1 VNEMKNK
8 VWLVTGSSRGLGRE
22 IASTALQHGDH
33 VIATARNLASL
44 EELSVKHGDRVF
56 AVKLDVTD
64 VEEVQEAVQKGLS
77 HFGRIDV
84 LVNNAGYANVASIED
99 IGIHDFQNQVAANF
113 FGVVYMTKAIL
124 PIMREQKQGSI
135 INISS
140 IGGRFGSAGL
150 GAYQSSKFA
159 VNGFTEVLA
168 KEVASFGIKVTT
180 VEPGGIATDWA
191 GSSMGIPQISEPY
204 LPVIGPVAAHL
215 QSMNAS
221 TPEERMGILSDPAKI
236 AEAVWKL
243 TEMADPPLHLLM
255 GTSAWQIAQEGA
267 KRLSESDLKYEELT
281 KSTVYME

>member
-1 VNEMKNK
+1 MGNK

-22 IASTALQHGDH
+22 IVSRALEQGDC

-44 EELSVKHGDRVF
+44 EELSGKHGDRVF
-56 AVKLDVTD
+56 TLKLDVTD
-64 VEEVQEAVQKGLS
+64 VEEVQAVVQEGLRN
-77 HFGRIDV
+77 FGRIDV

-99 IGIHDFQNQVAANF
+99 MDILDFQKQVNANF
-113 FGVVYMTKAIL
+113 FGVVYMTKAVL
-124 PIMREQKQGSI
+124 PIMREQKRGSM

-191 GSSMGIPQISEPY
+191 GSSMNIPEISDPY
-204 LPVIGPVAAHL
+204 LPVIGPVVAHL
-215 QSMNAS
+215 QNMTAS
-221 TPEERMGILSDPAKI
+221 TPEKRIGIVSDPAKI
-236 AEAVWKL
+236 AEAIYEL
-243 TEMADPPLHLLM
+243 TEMAEPPLHLLM
-255 GTSAWQIAQEGA
+255 GTSAWRIAQEGA
-267 KRLSESDLKYEELT
+267 KRLAESDLKYEELT

>member
-1 VNEMKNK
+1 MRNK

-22 IASTALQHGDH
+22 IASTALQHGDC

-44 EELSVKHGDRVF
+44 EELSVKYEDRVF
-56 AVKLDVTD
+56 TLKLDVTD
-64 VEEVQEAVQKGLS
+64 AEEVQAAVQKGFS

-99 IGIHDFQNQVAANF
+99 VGIHDFQNQVATNF
-113 FGVVYMTKAIL
+113 FGVVYMTKAVL

-135 INISS
+135 VNISS

-168 KEVASFGIKVTT
+168 KEVAAFGIKVTT

-191 GSSMGIPQISEPY
+191 GSSMAIPQISEPY
-204 LPVIGPVAAHL
+204 LPVIGPVVAHL
-215 QSMNAS
+215 RSMNAS

-236 AEAVWKL
+236 AETVWEL
-243 TEMADPPLHLLM
+243 TEMAEPPLHLLM

-267 KRLSESDLKYEELT
+267 KRLAESDLKYEELT

>member
-1 VNEMKNK
+1 MRNK

-22 IASTALQHGDH
+22 IALAALQHGDC
-33 VIATARNLASL
+33 VIATARNLAAL
-44 EELSVKHGDRVF
+44 EELSAKYDDRVLTL
-56 AVKLDVTD
+56 KLDVTD
-64 VEEVQEAVQKGLS
+64 VEAVQAVAQKGLR
-77 HFGRIDV
+77 HFGQINV

-99 IGIHDFQNQVAANF
+99 TGILDFHDQVAVNF
-113 FGVVYMTKAIL
+113 FGVVYMTKAVL

-168 KEVASFGIKVTT
+168 KEVAPLGIKVTT

-191 GSSMGIPQISEPY
+191 GSSMDIPQISEPY

-215 QSMNAS
+215 RSMSAP
-221 TPEERMGILSDPAKI
+221 TPEDRKGILSDPAKI
-236 AEAVWKL
+236 AEVVWKL
-243 TEMADPPLHLLM
+243 TEMAEPPLHLLM
-255 GTSAWQIAQEGA
+255 GTTAWQIAQEGA
-267 KRLSESDLKYEELT
+267 ERLAKSDRNYEELT
-281 KSTVYME
+281 KSTVYTE